1 MTIDNVNNF
10 LFRNYFSV
18 MIRKKTFS
26 MPISISTKTYWF
38 ASLQLLI
45 STWHFNGFKA
55 KKLKIRIVH
64 AIRKFASHNNFQ
76 GFSLQKKN
84 RR

>member
-1 MTIDNVNNF
+1 
-10 LFRNYFSV
+10 
-18 MIRKKTFS
+18 

-55 KKLKIRIVH
+55 KTLKIRIVH

-76 GFSLQKKN
+76 GFSLQKK
-84 RR
+84 

>member
-1 MTIDNVNNF
+1 
-10 LFRNYFSV
+10 
-18 MIRKKTFS
+18 

-76 GFSLQKKN
+76 GFSLQKIEDETYINHHEIKYS
-84 RR
+84 